1 MEWMTPSELIPD
13 PDWFISWIGPSAAE
27 RGLRAA
33 PVSASILERKTST
46 ASTVRDYWRGV
57 WLVGPGGT
65 YKNWEYFLSWL
76 VLCWSL
82 RLWWIIYSL
91 KSNRVSSSI
100 FMSNNEQS
108 NRLGSVFHPHESR
121 FDFVQRWSW
130 HKEESHI
137 ISSGL
142 VVLFSML
149 QLFIVS
155 CHYKISLMAW
165 CFTLFILQLL
175 IRLSFSNFLCP
186 LPVIE

>member
-27 RGLRAA
+27 RGLRVA

-46 ASTVRDYWRGV
+46 ASKVRDYWRGV

-108 NRLGSVFHPHESR
+108 NRLGSVFHPHDSILSNAGAGIKKR
-121 FDFVQRWSW
+121 AILSHLGLWFYSPFCNYSLFLATIKYPLW
-130 HKEESHI
+130 H
-137 ISSGL
+137 
-142 VVLFSML
+142 
-149 QLFIVS
+149 
-155 CHYKISLMAW
+155 W